1 MNTYEKYTKDVQKF
15 GRMTMILGMI
25 AVLLPALF
33 MAFYFKILPPATAI
47 IAGTISQISVSGAF

>member
-25 AVLLPALF
+25 AYKLLSNPWLYRF
-33 MAFYFKILPPATAI
+33 IRFNIVWK
-47 IAGTISQISVSGAF
+47 QR